1 MDERM
6 PDSTT
11 PVPAA
16 LARHLAA
23 EWRRLRRAWSAAQ
36 AGDAAAVRRVR
47 IATRRLREGLA
58 VAERAGVR
66 ARATGSGTRGPRH
79 ASRARRALRRVRRAL
94 GPVRE
99 IAVSLET
106 FDDACA
112 RHAWNAELVAP
123 IRRAI
128 ERTARRRRAALD
140 AWMDTYDRAALARR
154 VSAATEGLAAASAA
168 ATEQTLAALLLRR
181 AREVRHAAAPC
192 GTLYDP
198 ERLHALRI
206 AAKKLRYGLELGAAA
221 GLDVAPA
228 MAALI
233 DIQGQL
239 GRLHDIQVLQQTVQ
253 EALAARRGAPPA
265 AAGAI
270 VLDALER
277 DCRWL
282 HAAVVGD
289 MAGLEAALAAAR
301 RAVVPRASARPR
313 RASAGNAA
321 APDEGRPARGASRRA
336 GGGAA
341 RMDTIGY

>member
-11 PVPAA
+11 PVPVA
-16 LARHLAA
+16 LSRHLAA
-23 EWRRLRRAWSAAQ
+23 EWRRLRRAWAAAQ
-36 AGDAAAVRRVR
+36 SGDAAAVRRVR

-58 VAERAGVR
+58 VAERAGGR
-66 ARATGSGTRGPRH
+66 ARAAGADIRGLRH
-79 ASRARRALRRVRRAL
+79 AARARRALRRVRRAL

-99 IAVSLET
+99 VAVSLQT

-112 RHAWNAELVAP
+112 RHGWSAELVAP
-123 IRRAI
+123 VRRGI
-128 ERTARRRRAALD
+128 DRTARRRRAALD
-140 AWMDTYDRAALARR
+140 AWMDAYDRATLGRR
-154 VSAATEGLAAASAA
+154 VSAVIEGLAAAPAA
-168 ATEQTLAALLLRR
+168 AAEQTLAALLLRR

-228 MAALI
+228 MAALV
-233 DIQGQL
+233 DIQRQL

-265 AAGAI
+265 AAGAV

-282 HAAVVGD
+282 HAEVVGD
-289 MAGLEAALAAAR
+289 IGNLEAALADIR
-301 RAVVPRASARPR
+301 RAVVPRTSARPR
-313 RASAGNAA
+313 RGIAGRGA
-321 APDEGRPARGASRRA
+321 APDEAGRGGSRRA
-336 GGGAA
+336 SGGATRVNA
-341 RMDTIGY
+341 IGY